1 MTTKPISRSSGRSAT
16 ASSAYRNACVIKDER
31 TGLEHDYTKKLGVVY
46 SACFDKDNN
55 ELDRNELW
63 NLAEKSE
70 KRKDARTAREY
81 IIAIPSE
88 LMPEY
93 PEPVPD
99 LTDEEK
105 KDEKKVEEHKL
116 KIEQYKI
123 DSQKSVEQAKNFIG
137 VDSAVS
143 FAKSLADKLDVAVDI
158 AIHAPDSEGSSKNWH
173 AHIMT
178 TTRKFELENGKMK
191 LGDKTDIELSNRKLL
206 ELEKPKT
213 QEQVK
218 ELRSIWQ
225 DTANK
230 FLEQSGY
237 EQRIDCRSYA
247 DQKKDQIPTIKLGWK
262 ASQMERQGINTYK
275 GDINRAIKADNE
287 RIAELKNS
295 IYLDRGRL
303 SARNKKDELKEQH
316 EQELREQIEQRR
328 RQQKDKEPSQGQDR
342 SLTLLEKRELWK
354 QQQAQQQQQ
363 TETKTPEPETPK
375 ATSTSRTSR
384 GFSR

>member
-1 MTTKPISRSSGRSAT
+1 MTTKPISRKSGRSAT
-16 ASSAYRNACVIKDER
+16 ASSAYRNACKMIDER
-31 TGLEHDYTKKLGVVY
+31 TGVEHDYTKKMGVVY
-46 SACFDKDNN
+46 SECFDKDNN
-55 ELDRNELW
+55 ELDRSELW
-63 NLAEKSE
+63 NKAELVE
-70 KRKDARTAREY
+70 NRKDARTAREY
-81 IIAIPSE
+81 IVAIPSE
-88 LMPEY
+88 LMPTY
-93 PEPVPD
+93 PEPIAP
-99 LTDEEK
+99 LTDEER
-105 KDEKKVEEHKL
+105 KDADKVREHKE
-116 KIEQYKI
+116 KMKQYRIE
-123 DSQKSVEQAKNFIG
+123 SEQAINTAKTFCGI
-137 VDSAVS
+137 DTARD
-143 FAKSLADKLDVAVDI
+143 FAKALAEKYEVAVDI
-158 AIHAPDSEGSSKNWH
+158 AIHAPDSQGNNKNWH

-178 TTRKFELENGKMK
+178 TTRKVELTKDGVS
-191 LGDKTDIELSNRKLL
+191 LTDKADIELSNKKLF
-206 ELEKPKT
+206 ELNKPKN

-218 ELRSIWQ
+218 EVREMWA
-225 DTANK
+225 DTANRYLSDELK
-230 FLEQSGY
+230 
-237 EQRIDCRSYA
+237 IDHRSYA
-247 DQKKDQIPTIKLGWK
+247 DQGKDQLPTVKLGWK

-328 RQQKDKEPSQGQDR
+328 RQQKDKEPIQGQDR
-342 SLTLLEKRELWK
+342 PLTLLEKRELWK

>member
-262 ASQMERQGINTYK
+262 ASEMERKGIATDR
-275 GDINRAIKADNE
+275 GDINRSIQADNK
-287 RIAELKNS
+287 RIAELKS
-295 IYLDRGRL
+295 EIYFDKGRL
-303 SARNKKDELKEQH
+303 SARNKKDELKEQR
-316 EQELREQIEQRR
+316 ERELQEQIEKRR
-328 RQQKDKEPSQGQDR
+328 RQQQVKEPSQDR
-342 SLTLLEKRELWK
+342 QERPLTLLEKRELWK
-354 QQQAQQQQQ
+354 QEQAQQQQQ
-363 TETKTPEPETPK
+363 TKPKAQEPETPK
-375 ATSTSRTSR
+375 PKTPSR
-384 GFSR
+384 GFTR